1 MQNTRLNSIV
11 NVVGVQVQRQLQNPW
26 RRLATMT
33 ISLLF
38 GVFLGIAI
46 AATAGQR
53 AYWDVSAA
61 ALVVLFT
68 EALSWLF
75 YSSRW
80 RFRQTLWGESLN
92 ALKIGIIYGLFLI
105 AFMLGS

>member
-1 MQNTRLNSIV
+1 MQNTRLNSIFSV
-11 NVVGVQVQRQLQNPW
+11 LGMQVQQQLQNPW

-46 AATAGQR
+46 SATAGQK
-53 AYWDVSAA
+53 AYWDVGAA
-61 ALVVLFT
+61 ALVVLLT
-68 EALSWLF
+68 EVLSWLF

-80 RFRQTLWGESLN
+80 KFRQTLWGEALN
-92 ALKIGIIYGLFLI
+92 ALKVGMIYGLFLI